1 MGMVIGDG
9 LMVEAWCTNCG
20 PIAVREYDDPN
31 RSDIVGF
38 TRPLEHPD
46 VKARLEAQDNRG

>member
-1 MGMVIGDG
+1 MVIGDG

-20 PIAVREYDDPN
+20 PIATREYDDPS
-31 RSDIVGF
+31 RADVLGF

-46 VKARLEAQDNRG
+46 VQAQLEARG